1 MHSTGYAL
9 WALLGLF
16 VQNTHS
22 KPFPLPYEGILLEPR
37 QCDNPCGYYGQVCCS
52 SSQVCST
59 NDQDEAVCV
68 DAEGVSES
76 WTVITTVFTTTGV
89 QTVTSVYSSLIT
101 AAPSAGVCDA
111 SIGETQCGNVC
122 CDVSETCQ
130 KGVCVKA
137 SSSAPANQTNTAAPP
152 VRPTDATTVTAT
164 PTTTEGF
171 IAPIGTDGEPVVTA
185 APSDG
190 GLSGGQIAG
199 IVVGTLAGVTL
210 LVFIC
215 FSVCL
220 RGIFDRIMAIF
231 GLGRRRRTETY
242 VEEHSHVSHHTAPE
256 RRTWF
261 GYRPSEPRPPREKK
275 SGLGFWGWIL
285 VIAGAIALC
294 LGLKRRE
301 ERDEKSDYTSSYYGP
316 GSSYYSYYYPYS
328 DYYTSTSASA
338 CISPSILTSMLTTG
352 IGSSSSDRR
361 TRRTRDSRPS
371 RPSRRSRS

>member
-1 MHSTGYAL
+1 MHSAGYVA
-9 WALLGLF
+9 WALLGVLA
-16 VQNTHS
+16 QTAHS

-37 QCDNPCGYYGQVCCS
+37 QCDNPCGFYGQICCTA
-52 SSQVCST
+52 SQICST
-59 NDQDEAVCV
+59 NDQNEAVCV
-68 DAEGVSES
+68 DAGTSES
-76 WTVITTVFTTTGV
+76 WKVFTTTFTTTGV

-101 AAPSAGVCDA
+101 APPKSAGFCDA
-111 SIGETQCGNVC
+111 SIGETQCGTVC
-122 CDVSETCQ
+122 CDVSETCE

-137 SSSAPANQTNTAAPP
+137 SSSAPANQTDTAAPP

-185 APSDG
+185 APSGG

-199 IVVGTLAGVTL
+199 IVIGTLAGVTL

-220 RGIFDRIMAIF
+220 RGIFDRIMGVF
-231 GLGRRRRTETY
+231 GLGRRRRTESY
-242 VEEHSHVSHHTAPE
+242 VEEHSHVSHHTAPD

-275 SGLGFWGWIL
+275 SGLGFWSWIL

-301 ERDEKSDYTSSYYGP
+301 ERDEKSDYSSSYYGP
-316 GSSYYSYYYPYS
+316 GSSYYYYPYS
-328 DYYTSTSASA
+328 DYYTSTS
-338 CISPSILTSMLTTG
+338 
-352 IGSSSSDRR
+352 SSSSDRR

-371 RPSRRSRS
+371 RPSRMSRS